1 MVPSWREHGSL
12 LSCRTVHFV
21 AVRTQAD
28 MGDLSR
34 RQFIGAAPVV
44 LGAAALS
51 QLVREERTLRVTK
64 QSPRKSGAMAL
75 WSVPKA

>member
-1 MVPSWREHGSL
+1 
-12 LSCRTVHFV
+12 
-21 AVRTQAD
+21 